1 MLKPYFRITRWIPL
15 LLMPWIFASPGHQ
28 QPWYCLCMI
37 TISLSCMREGQHVPS
52 QCWNIIKNA
61 DTLLNKT
68 HHSAD
73 IVAVRSLNKV
83 LTDTPAHSACF
94 SRGQHVAAGCQQTN
108 VVLQRWLHSCSHK
121 ITKTFKFKVHNHL
134 LSHNNWLLG
143 SGHKGGPCLV
153 TWFCYHLIAK
163 PGNKTGALPWPDP

>member
-1 MLKPYFRITRWIPL
+1 MNTIAADALDPCITRPSAAMVLPIHDNNIL
-15 LLMPWIFASPGHQ
+15 VLHEGRTTCA
-28 QPWYCLCMI
+28 
-37 TISLSCMREGQHVPS
+37 ISVLK
-52 QCWNIIKNA
+52 NNLKNA
-61 DTLLNKT
+61 NTLINKT
-68 HHSAD
+68 HESAD
-73 IVAVRSLNKV
+73 IVAVGSLNQV

-108 VVLQRWLHSCSHK
+108 VALRRWLHSCSHK

-143 SGHKGGPCLV
+143 SGRKGGLRLI

-163 PGNKTGALPWPDP
+163 PGNKTGALPWPEPYIHTCI